1 MSHPVVTVKNIAR
14 VVDIYGCLKMG
25 HAWYP
30 VINKSGIF
38 IGRMNANFLIK
49 LIEEE
54 AWYEEPASS
63 ALAEI

>member
-1 MSHPVVTVKNIAR
+1 MSQPVVTVKNIAR
-14 VVDIYGCLKMG
+14 VVDIYECLKMG

-38 IGRMNANFLIK
+38 VGRVSSNFLIK

-54 AWYEEPASS
+54 AWYEEPTSN